1 MEDRNVMLE
10 SLGELLGAR
19 DSQDDPLAEL
29 EPEELS
35 EEARNRLVRM
45 ISMALYF
52 SDEEDRK
59 DVAHRELLRQPI
71 GERMSADRRPYDSLA
86 DAVRRARTARGMS
99 QRRLSRALGMSDGY
113 AGHLETGRFRPA
125 VETLKGLAG
134 VLGIAYGELAVLAG
148 YISPDELEN
157 PVGEIALVRLNEVD
171 DLTDEEWESV
181 RDFVGYVRS
190 RRAGR

>member
-1 MEDRNVMLE
+1 MCVKTFRPA
-10 SLGELLGAR
+10 GY
-19 DSQDDPLAEL
+19 
-29 EPEELS
+29 
-35 EEARNRLVRM
+35 RM
-45 ISMALYF
+45 RTAPDAGGGGL
-52 SDEEDRK
+52 
-59 DVAHRELLRQPI
+59 
-71 GERMSADRRPYDSLA
+71 SADRRPYDSLA
-86 DAVRRARTARGMS
+86 DAVRKARAARGMS

>member
-1 MEDRNVMLE
+1 
-10 SLGELLGAR
+10 
-19 DSQDDPLAEL
+19 
-29 EPEELS
+29 
-35 EEARNRLVRM
+35 
-45 ISMALYF
+45 
-52 SDEEDRK
+52 
-59 DVAHRELLRQPI
+59 
-71 GERMSADRRPYDSLA
+71 MSADRRPYDSLA
-86 DAVRRARTARGMS
+86 DGVRKARAARGMS

-148 YISPDELEN
+148 YISPGELEN
-157 PVGEIALVRLNEVD
+157 PVGEIALARLSEVD

-190 RRAGR
+190 RRAGG